1 MIGASTMIDLPL
13 NKSLEGFKRL
23 GLDFA
28 EIRSDLIEEEIKSEF
43 EFTVVHSPIF
53 DINLASLNDFIR
65 EASLKTL
72 KKTLDLVYK
81 QDIEAKVF
89 VVHCGYLTHDLKE
102 NYLKRARVSL
112 KESLQDLVV
121 KGENYGILIG
131 IENSQKKRDRVLIK
145 YPEDYIKIKEE
156 INSDFLKYVFDL
168 GHANTWGI
176 DLKRA
181 IDILGKDLVL
191 LHLHDN
197 FGDADSHLPLGKGNI
212 EFNIIKNE
220 KRPMTL
226 EMKSFEDLKISL
238 RYLNL
243 LRDTSP

>member
-121 KGENYGILIG
+121 KGEDYGILIG

-145 YPEDYIKIKEE
+145 HPEDYIKIKEE

-191 LHLHDN
+191 
-197 FGDADSHLPLGKGNI
+197 DSHLPLGKGNI

>member
-1 MIGASTMIDLPL
+1 MIGASTLIDVPL
-13 NKSLEGFKRL
+13 NKSLAEFKKL

-28 EIRSDLIEEEIKSEF
+28 EIRSDLIEEEIRSEF

-53 DINLASLNDFIR
+53 DINLASLNEFIR
-65 EASLKTL
+65 KASLKTL
-72 KKTLDLVYK
+72 KKTINFVHG
-81 QDIEAKVF
+81 QDIETKIF
-89 VVHCGYLTHDLKE
+89 VVHCGHLTYNLNE
-102 NYLKRARVSL
+102 SYLKKAWKYL
-112 KESLQDLVV
+112 GESLQELVV
-121 KGENYGILIG
+121 KGEDCGIVIG
-131 IENSQKKRDRVLIK
+131 IENSQKKRDRVLIAH
-145 YPEDYIKIKEE
+145 PEDYIKIKEE
-156 INSDFLKYVFDL
+156 INSEFLKYVFDL

-181 IDILGKDLVL
+181 INILGNDLIL
-191 LHLHDN
+191 FHLHDN
-197 FGDADSHLPLGKGNI
+197 FGDVDLHLPLRKGNI
-212 EFNIIKNE
+212 DFSIIKNE

>member
-1 MIGASTMIDLPL
+1 
-13 NKSLEGFKRL
+13 
-23 GLDFA
+23 
-28 EIRSDLIEEEIKSEF
+28 
-43 EFTVVHSPIF
+43 VHSPIF

-81 QDIEAKVF
+81 QDIGVKVF
-89 VVHCGYLTHDLKE
+89 VVHCGHLTHDLNE

-112 KESLQDLVV
+112 KESLQELIV
-121 KGENYGILIG
+121 KGEDYGILIG

-145 YPEDYIKIKEE
+145 HPEDCIKIKEE

-212 EFNIIKNE
+212 EFSIIKNE

>member
-1 MIGASTMIDLPL
+1 M
-13 NKSLEGFKRL
+13 
-23 GLDFA
+23 
-28 EIRSDLIEEEIKSEF
+28 
-43 EFTVVHSPIF
+43 
-53 DINLASLNDFIR
+53 
-65 EASLKTL
+65 
-72 KKTLDLVYK
+72 
-81 QDIEAKVF
+81 
-89 VVHCGYLTHDLKE
+89 
-102 NYLKRARVSL
+102 
-112 KESLQDLVV
+112 
-121 KGENYGILIG
+121 
-131 IENSQKKRDRVLIK
+131 IK

-168 GHANTWGI
+168 GHANTWEI

-197 FGDADSHLPLGKGNI
+197 FGDADSHLPLGRGNI